1 MKTTTTTTTLITH
14 AAAKGMPINE
24 GSFILITLMF
34 VMGLIV
40 GYIIITT
47 MRKKNTSKPKRG
59 IQSKIPPKDKT
70 SRTGQSEPDWV
81 KNLNKKMDDL
91 HRQLNPN
98 EPGPQPEPEPQ
109 PVAAEVPPEEPK
121 PVESWS
127 KEGVVNAEIVNP
139 VARTI
144 GFYHVDLVPNKD
156 YGRSWLIG
164 GKNIYSLRI
173 NNKNE
178 LEKMLHNATMEHP
191 TSEVYEA
198 IQTKDD
204 IKEVFGNHD
213 EGDNKL
219 KIGMLVLAA
228 CVALFLM
235 FMAVYKG
242 GK

>member
-1 MKTTTTTTTLITH
+1 
-14 AAAKGMPINE
+14 MP
-24 GSFILITLMF
+24 GKL
-34 VMGLIV
+34 
-40 GYIIITT
+40 
-47 MRKKNTSKPKRG
+47 
-59 IQSKIPPKDKT
+59 PPKDKT
-70 SRTGQSEPDWV
+70 LRSNEPSEPDWA
-81 KNLNKKMDDL
+81 KNLNKKLDDL

-98 EPGPQPEPEPQ
+98 EPEPSPQPEIVPEQ
-109 PVAAEVPPEEPK
+109 PK

-127 KEGVVNAEIVNP
+127 REGDINAEIVNP
-139 VARTI
+139 QERTV
-144 GFYHVDLVPNKD
+144 GFYHAELIPNKD

-164 GKNIYSLRI
+164 GKNVFSLRI

-178 LEKMLHNATMEHP
+178 LEKVPHSATMEHP

-198 IQTKDD
+198 IQTKED

>member
-1 MKTTTTTTTLITH
+1 MNTTTTTALIAH
-14 AAAKGMPINE
+14 AGAKGMPISE

-47 MRKKNTSKPKRG
+47 MRKKNTSKPKQG
-59 IQSKIPPKDKT
+59 IQSKITPKDKT
-70 SRTGQSEPDWV
+70 SRSNESDPEWV
-81 KNLNKKMDDL
+81 KNFNKKLDDMQ
-91 HRQLNPN
+91 RQLNPDM
-98 EPGPQPEPEPQ
+98 PEPQ
-109 PVAAEVPPEEPK
+109 PAPAEVLPEEPK

>member
-1 MKTTTTTTTLITH
+1 MNTTTTTTALITH
-14 AAAKGMPINE
+14 AAAKGMPISE

-47 MRKKNTSKPKRG
+47 LRKKNKSKPKQG
-59 IQSKIPPKDKT
+59 IQSKVPPKDKT
-70 SRTGQSEPDWV
+70 SRSNESDPEWV
-81 KNLNKKMDDL
+81 KNFNKKLDDMQ
-91 HRQLNPN
+91 RQLNPDM
-98 EPGPQPEPEPQ
+98 PPPQPAP
-109 PVAAEVPPEEPK
+109 AELLPEEAK